1 MDLRRSSVAVLMAVK
16 IMGATS
22 SVGSV
27 VERGCDA
34 AGAAFAGTDRPAA
47 TARRA
52 VSGWTEWLLLAAA
65 ILHLWEVDRHGRA
78 WWGYGAFF
86 VIVVVGQAVYSLLL
100 PRLAEVRT
108 FLVAGVA
115 GNVALLGLWA
125 WTRSVGGVP
134 IGPHRHIEPIG
145 AVDGATMA
153 VQLLAVL
160 LLMQALRRRPIRL
173 GSLAPSPPR
182 PD

>member
-1 MDLRRSSVAVLMAVK
+1 
-16 IMGATS
+16 MGAPDS
-22 SVGSV
+22 GGSLE
-27 VERGCDA
+27 ERGCDA
-34 AGAAFAGTDRPAA
+34 AGASLDGTGHPAV
-47 TARRA
+47 TARQA
-52 VSGWTEWLLLAAA
+52 VSGWTEWLLLGAA

-86 VIVVVGQAVYSLLL
+86 VVIVVGQAVYSLLL
-100 PRLAEVRT
+100 PRLVEVRS
-108 FLVAGVA
+108 FLVVGVA

-153 VQLLAVL
+153 LQLLAVVL
-160 LLMQALRRRPIRL
+160 LIQALRRRPLRP
-173 GSLAPSPPR
+173 GSLSPSRPR
-182 PD
+182 PA

>member
-1 MDLRRSSVAVLMAVK
+1 MVAMRDNTKRFFTAG
-16 IMGATS
+16 MGTTS
-22 SVGSV
+22 GVGSV

-34 AGAAFAGTDRPAA
+34 AGAPLAGTDHPAV

-52 VSGWTEWLLLAAA
+52 VSGWVEWLLLAAA
-65 ILHLWEVDRHGRA
+65 ILHLWEVDRHGRV

-86 VIVVVGQAVYSLLL
+86 VVIVVGQAVYSLLL

-108 FLVAGVA
+108 FLVVGVV

-125 WTRSVGGVP
+125 WTRLVDGVP

-153 VQLLAVL
+153 LQALAVV
-160 LLMQALRRRPIRL
+160 LLMQALRRRPLREGPL
-173 GSLAPSPPR
+173 STSRPR
-182 PD
+182 PV